1 MEHMQP
7 FNWGVAGT
15 TERLRAFADDLY
27 HAVHP
32 HRLAAIVGEEEALD
46 FPGAAIVPDLDG
58 LLQAGIDAV
67 YLATPFPLHYQQ
79 VARCLKQ
86 RVPVLCERPI
96 AENAGQL
103 KSLMQLAE
111 EHHTFMMEA
120 MWIRFLPSVKK
131 VLSIVSS
138 GTVGEVVSVKAAIS
152 PRAPGRVAPGAEN
165 FSVALVELGL
175 YPVFL
180 ATLFLGKPEYVQAT
194 GKGPASGKTEYF
206 SAFLS
211 YRAGQYAFLET
222 SLAPGASSVV
232 IQGEGGRVCVRNPW
246 SPKPEG
252 IEVDLL
258 DGTKVLHRSEWPGV
272 GLHFELDEV
281 AACVR
286 QGQIESPLYCHH
298 FMLDVLHTMDAI
310 RTQLL

>member
-1 MEHMQP
+1 MQP
-7 FNWGVAGT
+7 FQWGVVGS
-15 TERLRAFADDLY
+15 TERIRALADDLQY
-27 HAVHP
+27 AVHP
-32 HRLAAIVGEEEALD
+32 HRLAALVGAEEALD
-46 FPGAAIVPDLDG
+46 FPGATIVPDLEG
-58 LLQAGIDAV
+58 LLRAGIDAV
-67 YLATPFPLHYQQ
+67 YLATPFTLHYHQ
-79 VARCLKQ
+79 VARCLQ
-86 RVPVLCERPI
+86 QHVPVLCERPI

-103 KSLMQLAE
+103 KTLMQLAE
-111 EHHTFMMEA
+111 VHHTFMMEA

-131 VLSIVSS
+131 LLSIISS
-138 GTVGEVVSVKAAIS
+138 GTVGEVVSVKASIS
-152 PRAPGRVAPGAEN
+152 PKTPRHSAPQEGSTPAG
-165 FSVALVELGL
+165 LVELGV

-194 GKGPASGKTEYF
+194 GKGPQSGKAEYF

-222 SLAPGASSVV
+222 SLTLGASEAV
-232 IQGEGGRVCVRNPW
+232 IQGDRGRVCVRNPW
-246 SPKPEG
+246 STKPEG

-258 DGTKVLHRSEWPGV
+258 DGTKVLHRSEWPGL

-281 AACVR
+281 ATCAR

-310 RTQLL
+310 RTQLS

>member
-1 MEHMQP
+1 MQP
-7 FNWGVAGT
+7 FNWGVAGS
-15 TERLRAFADDLY
+15 TERLRAFADDLH
-27 HAVHP
+27 HATHP
-32 HRLAAIVGEEEALD
+32 HHLAAIVGAEEALD
-46 FPGAAIVPDLDG
+46 FPGTAIVPDLEG
-58 LLQAGIDAV
+58 LLHAGVDAV
-67 YLATPFPLHYQQ
+67 YLATPYSLHYEQ
-79 VARCLKQ
+79 VARCLQQ

-96 AENAGQL
+96 VENAGQL
-103 KSLMQLAE
+103 KTLMQLAE
-111 EHHTFMMEA
+111 VHHTFMMEA

-131 VLSIVSS
+131 ILSIVS
-138 GTVGEVVSVKAAIS
+138 GDTIGEVVSVKASIS
-152 PRAPGRVAPGAEN
+152 PKTPRHGAQSEGVAPAG
-165 FSVALVELGL
+165 LVELGV

-222 SLAPGASSVV
+222 SLTLGSSEAV
-232 IQGEGGRVCVRNPW
+232 IQGDRGRVCVRNPW

-258 DGTKVLHRSEWPGV
+258 DGTKVLHRSEWPGL

-281 AACVR
+281 ANCVR
-286 QGQIESPLYCHH
+286 QQQIESPLYCHH

-310 RTQLL
+310 RTQLS